1 VSCDIILDGRT
12 VNPQKDM
19 RYKKQIAYVPEDDY
33 SLPKAST
40 TREAIRF
47 SAKLRLS
54 RDTAN
59 ETIDH
64 LVEKLIEELDL
75 QECADTVAGGYL
87 LKGISKGERR
97 RLLVGIQLVV
107 RPTCI
112 LLDEPISGLDSFH
125 AAKLIDL
132 LKKVADSGSSVLCT
146 VHQPSS
152 DIFHAFDHLTLINH
166 GRVMYHGS
174 ASSAKQFFTDCGF
187 KMPPEYN
194 PADWLLFVAQSEPE
208 QRLQEAGFYPTCN
221 EEDNLAVDEHA
232 LVTGSTVIQ
241 SNNEERHVSFCVELR
256 ELLYR
261 EFRHTRRDLI
271 PLFVRLLVADVTAL
285 VIGVVFQDIGRGD
298 QTDPTVR
305 NEVQIEVV

>member
-1 VSCDIILDGRT
+1 MSCDIMLDGQT
-12 VNPQKDM
+12 VNSQKDM
-19 RYKKQIAYVPEDDY
+19 QYKKQIAYVPEDDI

-40 TREAIRF
+40 PREAIRF

-54 RDTAN
+54 RDTSN

-75 QECADTVAGGYL
+75 QECADTVAGGYM

-107 RPTCI
+107 RPTCV

-125 AAKLIDL
+125 AAKTIEL
-132 LKKVADSGSSVLCT
+132 LKKVAGSGSSVLCT

-174 ASSAKQFFTDCGF
+174 ASSAKQFFTACGF
-187 KMPPEYN
+187 QMPQEYN
-194 PADWLLFVAQSEPE
+194 PADWLLFVAQSGTE
-208 QRLQEAGFYPTCN
+208 QRLQEAGFYPACN
-221 EEDNLAVDEHA
+221 EEEI
-232 LVTGSTVIQ
+232 LVVEERAPVPGSIVTRA
-241 SNNEERHVSFCVELR
+241 NKNEARHVSFGTELR
-256 ELLYR
+256 EVLCR
-261 EFRHTRRDLI
+261 EFRNTRRDLI
-271 PLFVRLLVADVTAL
+271 TLFVRFFVAVVTAL

-298 QTDPTVR
+298 HADPMVR
-305 NEVQIEVV
+305 NKLL